1 MHMKHLFHFL
11 ILASVLFALSGCD
24 SGDPINQPTPADVAG
39 TYRFEELRFVPDA
52 AATQPAD
59 VLSRLNPAQ
68 TSLGLSS
75 GGNFV
80 LMYSFTGEQD
90 FIVSGDFDVRSTT
103 VRIRGLSQHRQ
114 QYQRLLLEPDF
125 TLNRDPD
132 NPHVLTARISRNVDL
147 QAFDR
152 DSYSGL
158 TDVPGQLHI
167 RLNRQPQVD

>member
-1 MHMKHLFHFL
+1 MKHGFHLLLAIATLFL
-11 ILASVLFALSGCD
+11 IHACD

-39 TYRFEELRFVPDA
+39 TYRFEELRFVPNA

-59 VLSRLNPAQ
+59 VLSRLNGEQ

-80 LMYSFTGEQD
+80 LMYSFVDEQD
-90 FIVSGDFDVRSTT
+90 YIVSGDFEVRATT
-103 VRIRGLSQHRQ
+103 VRIRGLSQHRD

-125 TLNRDPD
+125 TLNRDAD
-132 NPHVLTARISRNVDL
+132 NPNVLTARITRNVDL

-152 DSYSGL
+152 DAYSGL
-158 TDVPGQLHI
+158 TDVPGELHI
-167 RLNRQPQVD
+167 RLVRQTSQI